1 MKFGF
6 KNASIVI
13 LTCGLF
19 ACGGGGG
26 SDPTPPP
33 PPNNTAPV
41 ANAGVDQTA
50 DTGSVITLTGAAS
63 ADVNN
68 DSLTYAW
75 SFTSLPTDSIAAFSS
90 ATVVSPTF
98 TADLDGSYV
107 VQLIVNDG
115 TVNSSANSVTIDA
128 STPNSAPVAN
138 AGTNQN
144 TITGSVVT
152 LDGSLS
158 ADADADNITYLWE
171 LTLPTGSSSSASL
184 DDATSPTPKFTAD
197 QDGTYIAE
205 LTVNDGTVD
214 SAVDSVEIVS
224 ATANSAPTA
233 NAGIDQNVVIS
244 TLVTLDGSD
253 STDANGDP
261 LTYLW
266 SLTSAPAG
274 NTAVLANETTEMP
287 SFTPDV
293 EGTYTV
299 QLLVNDAT
307 VSSTADTVDIVVA
320 IANSAPVAEA
330 GDKQVVKTAVA
341 VTLDGSASTDAN
353 GDLLSYTW
361 AFVSIPMG
369 SVAEFTDSQIVN
381 PMFTTD
387 VDGSYVISLV
397 VSDSMVSSVADTVQ
411 IIVSDTDIVLSK
423 KEGTF
428 GNTFNEV
435 PFPYDETI
443 NINIELIG
451 PSFVTL
457 DTFRLTA
464 QGGDLTII
472 NIQAINETNALVPS
486 ITGITEGM
494 VLSDGVTTEF
504 ALTSPF
510 TEGEVIQLRYSFE
523 IEETGQIFS
532 SDYVLTSN

>member
-115 TVNSSANSVTIDA
+115 IVNSSANSVTIDA

-171 LTLPTGSSSSASL
+171 LTLPTGSSGSASL

>member
-1 MKFGF
+1 
-6 KNASIVI
+6 
-13 LTCGLF
+13 
-19 ACGGGGG
+19 
-26 SDPTPPP
+26 
-33 PPNNTAPV
+33 
-41 ANAGVDQTA
+41 
-50 DTGSVITLTGAAS
+50 
-63 ADVNN
+63 
-68 DSLTYAW
+68 
-75 SFTSLPTDSIAAFSS
+75 
-90 ATVVSPTF
+90 VVSPTF

-115 TVNSSANSVTIDA
+115 IVNSSANSVTIDA